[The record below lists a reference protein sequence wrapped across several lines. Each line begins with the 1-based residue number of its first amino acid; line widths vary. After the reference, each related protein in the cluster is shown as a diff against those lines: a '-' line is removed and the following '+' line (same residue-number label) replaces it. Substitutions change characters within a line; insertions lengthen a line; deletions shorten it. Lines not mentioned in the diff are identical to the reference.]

1 MKKIIF
7 IALLGLAAM
16 ACQKTVDTG
25 RTGSVLGFR
34 TNMVETKSTL
44 TTLDGMKTAGFSVV
58 GVLSEG
64 SVKSNVFYNLP
75 QSVSYNT
82 STSKWEYSP
91 TRYWHEEGL
100 YEFTAYAGNVA
111 SVINTNDKSTII
123 TTDYQIDAT
132 QDDLVMAFKQ
142 DDMANRNAEHP
153 YVTLNFR
160 HACASICLM
169 VVQNGFTEDPNLTD
183 IKVNGIVK
191 GGSLRF
197 GYGNTPAQKA
207 SFIWDV
213 AAPNTTTD
221 FYAWS
226 DATGFAVGT
235 TAVPVFTAD
244 RKYTNGSATEF
255 ASDDNGS
262 ATALPQD
269 LTDDASVT
277 FTFVNNGVSVTT
289 TKSLKTTDVT
299 KWESGKRYIYT
310 ISLEPAK
317 VNVTVRTVEWDEF
330 TGTFDK
336 DINLQGSK

>member
-16 ACQKTVDTG
+16 ACQKTVDTD

-58 GVLSEG
+58 GLLTEN
-64 SVKSNVFYNLP
+64 SVKSNVFYNQP
-75 QSVSYNT
+75 QAVSYNT
-82 STSKWEYSP
+82 STSKWEYTPS
-91 TRYWHEEGL
+91 RYWHEEGL
-100 YEFTAYAGNVA
+100 YEFTAYAGNVL
-111 SVINTNDKSTII
+111 STININDKSTII
-123 TTDYQIDAT
+123 STDYQIDAT

-153 YVTLNFR
+153 YVTLNFK
-160 HACASICLM
+160 HACAAVCLM
-169 VVQNGFTEDPNLTD
+169 VVQNGFISDPVLTS

-197 GYGNTPAQKA
+197 GAGNTPAQKGT
-207 SFIWDV
+207 FIWDI
-213 AAPNTTTD
+213 ADPNTTID
-221 FYAWS
+221 FYYWNNT
-226 DATGFAVGT
+226 TGFEVGT
-235 TAVPVFTAD
+235 TAVPVFSDT

-255 ASDDNGS
+255 ASDANGS
-262 ATALPQD
+262 VMAIPQT
-269 LTDDASVT
+269 LTDAASVT

-299 KWESGKRYIYT
+299 TWESGKRYIYT

-317 VNVTVRTVEWDEF
+317 VNVTVRTVEWDEVI
-330 TGTFDK
+330 GTFDK
-336 DINLQGSK
+336 DINLQG